1 MIVLFSN
8 SESIN
13 KMQSPEDSSAPTG
26 RGLKSILAK
35 ARAGRNDDASTKSTG
50 SSENNNDNR
59 GFKDTMENALDRMK
73 TLARRDNDSGSP
85 TTNGAVS
92 KKLLSEPLKRMK
104 QKRQARKA
112 NVAEGAEPR
121 NKSIGG
127 DSLPTP
133 EGDSRTQSAA
143 GDDDDNDGSSMMTGD
158 SEDDSS

>member
-1 MIVLFSN
+1 
-8 SESIN
+8 
-13 KMQSPEDSSAPTG
+13 MQSPEDSSVPVG

-50 SSENNNDNR
+50 SSDNNNDNR

-73 TLARRDNDSGSP
+73 TLARRDNDSSSP
-85 TTNGAVS
+85 TTDGAVS

-112 NVAEGAEPR
+112 EPR
-121 NKSIGG
+121 NKSIEG
-127 DSLPTP
+127 DGVPTP
-133 EGDSRTQSAA
+133 EGGSRTQSTA
-143 GDDDDNDGSSMMTGD
+143 GDDDDDGSSMMTGD